1 MQASENQVY
10 LSFYNERSQVSSTRS
25 VVKGESSCKRV
36 GGNSFT
42 HATSAA
48 EVQAHKVQLKVKAER
63 LKRKAASKRAK
74 AELA

>member
-1 MQASENQVY
+1 M
-10 LSFYNERSQVSSTRS
+10 
-25 VVKGESSCKRV
+25 VKGESSCKRV

-48 EVQAHKVQLKVKAER
+48 EVKAHEVQLKVKAER